1 MRKCIHCGGILK
13 KDSRVCPWC
22 GKAVGN
28 KKMIVRT
35 LVLNNIIK

>member
-1 MRKCIHCGGILK
+1 MAKCVHCGGNLK

-28 KKMIVRT
+28 KNRLSVKH
-35 LVLNNIIK
+35 VLKK